1 MLKLFVASGATVL
14 GAGRPG
20 RHSAGSATDPAMS
33 GAAGARAA
41 A

>member
-1 MLKLFVASGATVL
+1 MLKLIVTSGETVL
-14 GAGRPG
+14 GVAPPE

-33 GAAGARAA
+33 GAAAASAA